1 MAENET
7 NREEEL
13 RQLLTDAIEVQL
25 AALKAGIGFWTEWID
40 RTTEFVDTASKT
52 LSNINSDDPQT
63 KDVLLE
69 LVDAGRASARALTE
83 IPRNT
88 ATRFIEELDKF
99 AAKKLEAKASRPAKK
114 ATTRSRAGAKA
125 PSRPSP
131 AAKKTGGSA
140 AKKTGGSAGTKKRAR
155 PKRAGR
161 VKQ

>member
-99 AAKKLEAKASRPAKK
+99 EAKKLEAKASKPAAKK

-125 PSRPSP
+125 ARRPAS
-131 AAKKTGGSA
+131 SA
-140 AKKTGGSAGTKKRAR
+140 AKKTGGSARTKKRAR